1 MDQWLCHPQLLEGW
15 NGVTLLLGWL
25 PHHSGSEGQC
35 SYCVRYG
42 FPVHTPIPFDLS
54 PLQYIFQDNLAS
66 IQSSSPTWEQTWMTY
81 MGKLQSGL
89 QFFSDLPFSSLWWA
103 DSWLTRKPWKHWALG
118 CQQNGRAAWDCSL
131 QHTALLWHSFPCGS
145 EQFQHLPGCY
155 QGNLTLSASLL
166 HWTRAA
172 PCELQQGISIFG
184 AFYSRTHF
192 FILLDYSWF
201 ISVCLKQFASFS
213 GCWHSVCLSDM

>member
-1 MDQWLCHPQLLEGW
+1 MDQWLCRPQLLEGW

-42 FPVHTPIPFDLS
+42 FPICTPTPFDLS

-89 QFFSDLPFSSLWWA
+89 QFFSDLPFSGLWWA
-103 DSWLTRKPWKHWALG
+103 DSWLTRKPWKHWASG

-131 QHTALLWHSFPCGS
+131 QHTALLWHSFPLGS
-145 EQFQHLPGCY
+145 EQFNTS
-155 QGNLTLSASLL
+155 QGV
-166 HWTRAA
+166 TRATSLCQQASSIERGLHPVNYSKA
-172 PCELQQGISIFG
+172 PPFLARFIAGLI
-184 AFYSRTHF
+184 